1 MIRPVIKPPAVAP
14 GSGVAIVST
23 SSPVAADEMDRLVA
37 YFEGRGHPVTV
48 APHARAA
55 TGYLAG
61 PARERAADLVA
72 AFTDPDVAL
81 IVPAT
86 GGKGAAHLVDLLD
99 YDAIAANPTV
109 FTALSDPSIIANA
122 ITARTGLATLHGP
135 TGYDFF
141 ARDPVDTATEQAF
154 WRIVSGPVK
163 DAEVHGTDW
172 RVPRGA
178 GAVFSGPIAGGH
190 LGTVRAL
197 VGTPW
202 MPDLT
207 GALLI
212 LEEVFVPW
220 VQIDAALTH
229 LRLAGVF
236 DRIAGLLVAVPVDS
250 AREDAPDESFDE
262 LVLRCVGGSFP
273 VATGAAFGHTVTKFP
288 LPLGLAA
295 QIDLTGAHPVLRYLE
310 DLVTL

>member
-1 MIRPVIKPPAVAP
+1 MTRTLIRPPAVTP

-23 SSPVAADEMDRLVA
+23 SSPVPPEDLERLTA
-37 YFEGRGHPVTV
+37 YFEGRGHRVTV

-61 PARERAADLVA
+61 TARDRADDLMA
-72 AFTDPDVAL
+72 AFADPDISL

-99 YDAIAANPTV
+99 YDIIAANPKV
-109 FTALSDPSIIANA
+109 FTALSDTAILANA
-122 ITARTGLATLHGP
+122 IMSRAGLASLHGP
-135 TGYDFF
+135 TGYDFSRPSVN
-141 ARDPVDTATEQAF
+141 AATEQAF
-154 WRIVSGPVK
+154 WQIVSGPVK
-163 DAEVHGTDW
+163 DVEVTGADW
-172 RVPRGA
+172 RVPRGTGSA
-178 GAVFSGPIAGGH
+178 FAGPIVGGH
-190 LGTVRAL
+190 LGTIRAL

-202 MPDLT
+202 MPELD

-220 VQIDAALTH
+220 VQVDVALTH

-250 AREDAPDESFDE
+250 AREDAPDETYED
-262 LVLRCVGGSFP
+262 LVLRCIGGRFP
-273 VATGAAFGHTVTKFP
+273 VVTGASFGHTETKFP
-288 LPLGLAA
+288 LPLGLPA
-295 QIDLTGAHPVLRYLE
+295 QIDLRGPVPALRYLE